1 MYNEQSTTRRPG
13 INSLRVKLA
22 ILSAILFLFPGGGF
36 AQNLDSKDIFA
47 HIAVLAADSLEGRGT
62 GTVGE
67 IKAANYIAD
76 WFKRAGLEAKGGNN
90 SFFEPFG
97 VVIHYDGVPHQ
108 VTARNVVGFLDN
120 QAEQT
125 IVIGAH
131 FDHLGKG
138 YQSGSLTPESQNLIH
153 NGADDNASGVAGVIE
168 LARYFAGNKTKEKYN
183 FLFIAFSGEELGLLG
198 SKFFVDHSTIP
209 LESVAMMVNMDMVG
223 RLEESK
229 GVTIGGWGTSP
240 EWERLVPALA
250 QRNNLKYVVDSSGV
264 GPSDHTSFYL
274 KEKPVLFFFT
284 GVHSDY
290 HKPTDDAE
298 KINAAGEQKILKLI
312 VDLVENLGSDKQ
324 EIPFTEAGNPHPQG
338 VQSDFK
344 VTLGIIPDYSFN
356 GRGLRVDAVTKKRPA
371 AAAGIETGDIITKMG
386 NLPIKDIYDYMKSL
400 GEHEVGQS
408 IDVEVRRKQENKTLR
423 VTF

>member
-1 MYNEQSTTRRPG
+1 MNFRRLTPG
-13 INSLRVKLA
+13 ILLLLVST
-22 ILSAILFLFPGGGF
+22 IGF
-36 AQNLDSKDIFA
+36 SQNLDPKDISA
-47 HIAVLAADSLEGRGT
+47 HIAILAADSLEGRGT
-62 GTVGE
+62 GTLGE

-76 WFKRAGLEAKGGNN
+76 WFKRAGLEAKGGNG

-97 VVIHYDGVPHQ
+97 VVIHYEGVPHQ

-120 QAEQT
+120 QAEGT

-131 FDHLGKG
+131 YDHLGKG
-138 YQSGSLTPESQNLIH
+138 YQSGSLRPDSQNLIH

-168 LARYFAGNKTKEKYN
+168 LARYFSENQTKEKYN

-209 LESVAMMVNMDMVG
+209 MESVAMMVNMDMVG
-223 RLEESK
+223 RLDEAK

-240 EWERLVPALA
+240 EWGGLIPALA
-250 QRNNLKYVVDSSGV
+250 KKNDLKFATDSSGV

-290 HKPTDDAE
+290 HKPSDDSE
-298 KINAAGEQKILKLI
+298 KINAAGEQKILQLI
-312 VDLVENLGSDKQ
+312 VDLVGELGKTNNT
-324 EIPFTEAGNPHPQG
+324 ITFTEAGSPHAQG
-338 VQSDFK
+338 AQSDFK

-356 GRGLRVDAVTKKRPA
+356 GRGLRVDAVTKNRPA
-371 AAAGIETGDIITKMG
+371 AAAGMETGDIITQMG
-386 NLPIKDIYDYMKSL
+386 EFPIKDIYDYMKSL
-400 GEHEVGQS
+400 GQYEVGQS
-408 IDVEVRRKQENKTLR
+408 IDVEVWRKQENKKLR
-423 VTF
+423 VKF

>member
-1 MYNEQSTTRRPG
+1 MKFSVVN
-13 INSLRVKLA
+13 LA
-22 ILSAILFLFPGGGF
+22 KLSALLLLFSGSGF
-36 AQNLDSKDIFA
+36 AQNLASQDISA

-76 WFKRAGLEAKGGNN
+76 WFKRAGLEAKGGNS

-97 VVIHYDGVPHQ
+97 VVIHFEGIPHQ

-125 IVIGAH
+125 VVIGAH
-131 FDHLGKG
+131 YDHLGKG
-138 YQSGSLTPESQNLIH
+138 YQSGSLTPESRNVIH
-153 NGADDNASGVAGVIE
+153 NGADDNASGVAGLIE
-168 LARYFAGNKTKEKYN
+168 LARHFAGNKTKEKYN

-198 SKFFVDHSTIP
+198 SKFFVDHPTIP
-209 LESVAMMVNMDMVG
+209 MESVAMMVNMDMIG
-223 RLEESK
+223 RLDENK

-240 EWERLVPALA
+240 EWGRLIPALA
-250 QRNNLKYVVDSSGV
+250 EKNDLKYAVDSSGI

-290 HKPTDDAE
+290 HKPSDDAE
-298 KINAAGEQKILKLI
+298 KINAIGEQKILQLI
-312 VDLVENLGSDKQ
+312 VDLVGSLSSNKQ
-324 EIPFTEAGNPHPQG
+324 GITFTEAGNPHTQG

-356 GRGLRVDAVTKKRPA
+356 GRGLRVDAVTKDRPA
-371 AAAGIETGDIITKMG
+371 AAAGLETGDIITKMG
-386 NLPIKDIYDYMKSL
+386 DFPIKDIYDYMKSL
-400 GEHEVGQS
+400 GQYEVGQS

-423 VTF
+423 VKF

>member
-1 MYNEQSTTRRPG
+1 MLNRIASP
-13 INSLRVKLA
+13 LL
-22 ILSAILFLFPGGGF
+22 LLLFTGSVF
-36 AQNLDSKDIFA
+36 AQNLDPRDITS

-62 GTVGE
+62 GTLGE

-76 WFKRAGLEAKGGNN
+76 WFKRAGLEAKGGNG

-97 VVIHYDGVPHQ
+97 VVIHYEGVPHQ

-131 FDHLGKG
+131 YDHLGKG
-138 YQSGSLTPESQNLIH
+138 YQSGSLKPESQNVIH

-168 LARYFAGNKTKEKYN
+168 LARHFAGNRTKEKYN

-198 SKFFVDHSTIP
+198 SKFFVDHPTIP
-209 LESVAMMVNMDMVG
+209 MESVAMMVNMDMVG
-223 RLEESK
+223 RLDEDK
-229 GVTIGGWGTSP
+229 GVTVGGWGTTP
-240 EWERLVPALA
+240 EWGRTLPALFKK
-250 QRNNLKYVVDSSGV
+250 NNLKFAVDSSGV

-290 HKPTDDAE
+290 HKPTDDSE
-298 KINAAGEQKILKLI
+298 KINAAGEQKILQVI
-312 VDLVENLGSDKQ
+312 VDLVNELGSSQKALT
-324 EIPFTEAGNPHPQG
+324 FTEAGSPHSQG
-338 VQSDFK
+338 VQSDFR

-356 GRGLRVDAVTKKRPA
+356 GRGLRVDAVTKNRPA
-371 AAAGIETGDIITKMG
+371 AAAGVEMGDIITKMG
-386 NLPIKDIYDYMKSL
+386 DLPIKDIYDYMKSL

-408 IDVEVRRKQENKTLR
+408 IEVEIRRKEENKTLR

>member
-1 MYNEQSTTRRPG
+1 MDNEFLKKKAARISVG
-13 INSLRVKLA
+13 LLL
-22 ILSAILFLFPGGGF
+22 LSGSVWS
-36 AQNLDSKDIFA
+36 QNLAPIDISA

-67 IKAANYIAD
+67 FKAANYIAD
-76 WFKRAGLEAKGGNN
+76 WFERAGLEAKGGNG

-97 VVIHYDGVPHQ
+97 VVIHYEGIPHQ

-131 FDHLGKG
+131 YDHLGKG
-138 YQSGSLTPESQNLIH
+138 YQSGSLTPESQNIIH
-153 NGADDNASGVAGVIE
+153 NGADDNASGVAGLIE
-168 LARYFAGNKTKEKYN
+168 LARYFVGNMVKEKYN

-198 SKFFVDHSTIP
+198 SKFFVDHPTIP
-209 LESVAMMVNMDMVG
+209 MESVAMMVNMDMIG
-223 RLEESK
+223 RLDESK

-240 EWERLVPALA
+240 EWGKLIPALS
-250 QRNNLKYVVDSSGV
+250 QKNNLKYVVDSSGI

-290 HKPTDDAE
+290 HKPTDDTE
-298 KINAAGEQKILKLI
+298 KINATGEQKVLQLI
-312 VDLVENLGSDKQ
+312 VDLVGSLGNT
-324 EIPFTEAGNPHPQG
+324 ETAIAFTEAGSPHTPNSPTG
-338 VQSDFK
+338 FK

-356 GRGLRVDAVTKKRPA
+356 GRGLRIDAVSKNRPA
-371 AAAGIETGDIITKMG
+371 AEAGLETGDIIVKMG
-386 NLPIKDIYDYMKSL
+386 DFPIKDIYDYMSSL
-400 GEHEVGQS
+400 GQFEMGQS
-408 IDVEVRRKQENKTLR
+408 IEVEVRREQENKTLR
-423 VTF
+423 VKF